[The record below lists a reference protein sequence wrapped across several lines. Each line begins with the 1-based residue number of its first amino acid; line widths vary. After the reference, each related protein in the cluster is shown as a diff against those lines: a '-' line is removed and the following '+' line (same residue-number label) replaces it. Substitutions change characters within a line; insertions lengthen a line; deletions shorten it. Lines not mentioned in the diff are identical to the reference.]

1 MRTTAVAAAMAA
13 TSMFIV
19 SPASAD
25 PAAQRLLTADPGGG
39 TVGVTVAGVPGQTWD
54 LAPGTTG

>member
-1 MRTTAVAAAMAA
+1 MAA